1 MKEKERDI
9 LAERHELKN
18 MPYSIPEGY
27 FEGFKMNMKPYG
39 CVRTRRKAVMYASA
53 AASAAILL
61 TAGILLSQRTS
72 SADEFT
78 HEDYLVFS
86 DSMINS
92 LNSEYYGYTNE
103 QYAEAEMA
111 NDDIIDYLIY
121 SGITAEEI
129 EHYK

>member
-9 LAERHELKN
+9 LAERPELKK

-27 FEGFKMNMKPYG
+27 FEGFKMNMKPYE
-39 CVRTRRKAVMYASA
+39 RHRERRKMIPYVSA
-53 AASAAILL
+53 AASLALLLAA
-61 TAGILLSQRTS
+61 GFLLSQ
-72 SADEFT
+72 SASADDEFT
-78 HEDYLVFS
+78 HEDFLVFS
-86 DSMINS
+86 DSMITT
-92 LNSEYYGYTNE
+92 EYYEYTSE
-103 QYAEAEMA
+103 QYAEAEME